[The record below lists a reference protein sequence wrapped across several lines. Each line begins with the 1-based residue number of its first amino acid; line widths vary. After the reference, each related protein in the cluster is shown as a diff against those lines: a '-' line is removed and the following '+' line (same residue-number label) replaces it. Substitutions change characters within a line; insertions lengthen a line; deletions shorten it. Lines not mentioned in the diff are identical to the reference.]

1 MLGVARHIPARS
13 SAEDLEALGAGMRLA
28 AEHGIGSGQEA
39 GGGQDQLEL
48 WDALRETGELTLR
61 VRLAF
66 DMVPGLDAETWRER
80 LDLYEELAHGRQAD
94 PWVAT
99 GILKAFAAGG
109 VESRT
114 PPLLHPPQGTPH
126 PRAPP
131 SDRAELV

>member
-28 AEHGIGSGQEA
+28 AEHGIGSVQEA

-66 DMVPGLDAETWRER
+66 DMVPGLAAETWRER
-80 LDLYEELAHGRQAD
+80 LGLYKEPSHARHAD
-94 PWVAT
+94 PWIAT
-99 GILKAFAAGG
+99 RILQA
-109 VESRT
+109 
-114 PPLLHPPQGTPH
+114 
-126 PRAPP
+126 
-131 SDRAELV
+131 

>member
-28 AEHGIGSGQEA
+28 AEHGIGSVQEA

-80 LDLYEELAHGRQAD
+80 LYPYQELAPGPHAAPRN
-94 PWVAT
+94 AT
-99 GILKAFAAGG
+99 LNRK
-109 VESRT
+109 T
-114 PPLLHPPQGTPH
+114 LPH
-126 PRAPP
+126 SAVRAPTP
-131 SDRAELV
+131 

>member
-1 MLGVARHIPARS
+1 MVGVARHIPARS

-28 AEHGIGSGQEA
+28 AEHGIGSVQEA

-80 LDLYEELAHGRQAD
+80 LDLYEELAHCPQAH
-94 PWVAT
+94 PWIAT
-99 GILKAFAAGG
+99 GILKTFPHGVIAA
-109 VESRT
+109 
-114 PPLLHPPQGTPH
+114 PPPPSLHAYDGTSELGTPL
-126 PRAPP
+126 
-131 SDRAELV
+131 SDGDGL